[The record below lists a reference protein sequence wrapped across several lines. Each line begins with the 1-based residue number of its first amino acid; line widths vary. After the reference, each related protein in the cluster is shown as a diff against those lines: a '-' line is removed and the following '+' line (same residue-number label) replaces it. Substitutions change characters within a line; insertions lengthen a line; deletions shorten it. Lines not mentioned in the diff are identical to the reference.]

1 MPGDFTNR
9 FDKEILRS
17 KMAELDE
24 AKSKFEKEKQELEKI
39 ERDLGEI
46 GQILDRRAGFL
57 RERFANSKREELGG
71 VGFRFSFAPTADRPR
86 SAIFS
91 LRARAN
97 ESRLAILIESNFEIP
112 EAGSKEYDYITIAV
126 AKMDFDRAKQ
136 FVEAKLLDF
145 ARAYTA

>member
-9 FDKEILRS
+9 FDREILRS
-17 KMAELDE
+17 KMAEIDE
-24 AKSKFEKEKQELEKI
+24 AKNRGAKEQEELDKI

-46 GQILDRRAGFL
+46 GALLDRRAGFIS
-57 RERFANSKREELGG
+57 ERFSNGVRENIGG
-71 VGFRFSFAPTADRPR
+71 IGFRFGFKATPERPR
-86 SAIFS
+86 PAVFS

-112 EAGSKEYDYITIAV
+112 ESGTKEYDYITIAV
-126 AKMDFDRAKQ
+126 AKMDLERAKQ